1 MRASRFLPALLFLP
15 VLPLSAAEATTANVT
30 VHPASTRISETIEGI
45 TCDYAPADA
54 ALARALAPLIA
65 ALDRDAVAPAPVTAA
80 ATADAPV
87 TPLSIADFR
96 RNRADY
102 LARLA
107 AAIGLK
113 RPTAHQ
119 VECYDGYLDNF
130 ERTEQVM
137 ARLMEHAGE
146 AFLIHSVT
154 IVHKTD
160 LLTRLKAGEK
170 IPGFTLDPDGE
181 HGSAQ
186 WAPPEINGK
195 DERLVELLKQREQ
208 GQLDLGYNYSVKDGV
223 VDFSA
228 TTKMT
233 RSPVVPATTAAP
245 KEPEPAPAPSAP
257 ATPFPLV
264 IRPEQEN
271 LPPAEL
277 AELFARQ
284 IGDILAKLRQIHLG
298 QFQDSGV
305 LANLLLHE
313 TTETGIMDRYIGSRD
328 RRWLCEGV
336 ANYTA
341 WKIARDRAGETAARQ
356 VYDLAGQLALYPD
369 LREKI
374 DLRKWPAVENQHKE
388 DANTPLN
395 RAHYAFAARAVFLI
409 AERHGDDFLP
419 KLFREIGKTPRTKTA
434 MRTVETAYRKLA
446 REDLS
451 TVLAA
456 AVAPVT
462 TTATA
467 SPATTK

>member
-1 MRASRFLPALLFLP
+1 
-15 VLPLSAAEATTANVT
+15 VTTANVT
-30 VHPASTRISETIEGI
+30 VQPASTRVSETIEGI

-65 ALDRDAVAPAPVTAA
+65 ALDRDAAAPAPVTAA

-96 RNRADY
+96 RNREDY

-113 RPTAHQ
+113 RPTARQ

-137 ARLMEHAGE
+137 ARLMDHVGE
-146 AFLIHSVT
+146 ALLIHAVT

-160 LLTRLKAGEK
+160 VLTRLKAGEK
-170 IPGFTLDPDGE
+170 IPGFTLDEDGE
-181 HGSAQ
+181 HVTAQ
-186 WAPPEINGK
+186 WAPPQINGR

-208 GQLDLGYNYSVKDGV
+208 GQLDLGYNYAVKDGIAE
-223 VDFSA
+223 FSA
-228 TTKMT
+228 TTKMGHSAAAPADKGPAPLAEPIAAPT
-233 RSPVVPATTAAP
+233 APIVPFPVV
-245 KEPEPAPAPSAP
+245 
-257 ATPFPLV
+257 
-264 IRPEQEN
+264 IMPEQEDFT
-271 LPPAEL
+271 PAEL
-277 AELFARQ
+277 AERLATQ
-284 IGDILAKLRQIHLG
+284 IGDLLRKPRQMHVT
-298 QFQDSGV
+298 QFQNAGV

-341 WKIARDRAGETAARQ
+341 WKIVRDRAGEAAARQ

-369 LREKI
+369 LREKV

-419 KLFREIGKTPRTKTA
+419 KLFQEIGKTPRTKTA

-456 AVAPVT
+456 AVAPVP
-462 TTATA
+462 TTAPA